1 VAGGDDRY
9 WVARN
14 RWMPMTSDGT
24 DILAAGNVTAT
35 VFTTRQG
42 IIDSADP
49 NGARLLNLPVKSCHG
64 RDLIAWFAR
73 NRIDV
78 MRSMEAAYEGN
89 PVSGQGVIKPT
100 ERRPCSVR
108 FELSV
113 DPTDDRFLKWV
124 FEAAERDLIAIPKP
138 RQLRLVKSA

>member
-1 VAGGDDRY
+1 
-9 WVARN
+9 
-14 RWMPMTSDGT
+14 MTSDGT
-24 DILAAGNVTAT
+24 DMSTAGNLTAT

-42 IIDSADP
+42 IIDSADRH
-49 NGARLLNLPVKSCHG
+49 GARLLNLSVKSCHG

-73 NRIDV
+73 DRMDV
-78 MRSMEAAYEGN
+78 MRTMEAAYEGH
-89 PVSGQGVIKPT
+89 PVSGDGVIKPI

-124 FEAAERDLIAIPKP
+124 FEAAERDVIAIPKP